1 MHDSL
6 FLKTVGRFLFPA
18 LWIFSVFLFLRG
30 HNAPGG
36 GFIAGLLAAVSFALI
51 ALAYGRSALI
61 AAYRLHAFTLVRWG
75 LLLSLVSGLLG
86 VFAGKSFFK
95 GLWIDL
101 YMPGFGKWH
110 LGTPL
115 LFDLGVFLVVLGIG
129 VNFVLYLMEE
139 E

>member
-18 LWIFSVFLFLRG
+18 VWIFSVFLFLRG

-51 ALAYGRSALI
+51 ALSFGRTALI
-61 AAYRLHAFTLVRWG
+61 SAYRLHSFTLVRWG
-75 LLLSLVSGLLG
+75 LLISLVSGLLG
-86 VFAGKSFFK
+86 VIGGGNFFK
-95 GLWIDL
+95 GLWTNF
-101 YMPGFGKWH
+101 YAPGFGKWH

-129 VNFVLYLMEE
+129 VNFILYLMEE